1 MGTGRSVQDVNAPAR
16 SLQSVAAT
24 SVAITLG
31 AAALLVAEAVI
42 ARARPYL
49 MPDSAP
55 PVDGQFGDT
64 ADMPLRL
71 AILGDSTGAG
81 VGVDATVDTVGAQL
95 AAAIAADYRVT
106 LTSVAIAGSR
116 TGDLGPQVSR
126 ALLGRPDVVV
136 MLIGANDATHVTP
149 LPRVQAHQYEAVARL
164 RAEGVAVVVGTCPD
178 MGARNFLPPL
188 RHLVAWQGRRVARV
202 QEIAVREGGG
212 DVVPLG
218 LICGPQFRAD
228 PDSLSA
234 DRFHPSAYGYRLWT
248 EALLPTVQR
257 VVALQTAR

>member
-1 MGTGRSVQDVNAPAR
+1 VQSVNAPTRGLHSA
-16 SLQSVAAT
+16 VATVAVLAVGAT
-24 SVAITLG
+24 
-31 AAALLVAEAVI
+31 ALIIAEAVI

-49 MPDSAP
+49 APDSAP
-55 PVDGQFGDT
+55 PLDGVFGDS
-64 ADMPLRL
+64 ADAPLRL
-71 AILGDSTGAG
+71 AIIGDSTAAG
-81 VGVDATVDTVGAQL
+81 IGVTETIDTVGAQL
-95 AAAIAADYRVT
+95 AAAIAAHHRVV

-149 LPRVQAHQYEAVARL
+149 LARVQVQQAEAVARL

-188 RHLVAWQGRRVARV
+188 RQLVAWQGRRVAKV
-202 QEIAVREGGG
+202 QDIAVREAGG

-228 PDSLSA
+228 PDALSA
-234 DRFHPSAYGYRLWT
+234 DGFHPSALGYRLWA
-248 EALLPTVQR
+248 EALLPTLQR
-257 VVALQTAR
+257 VVALQTTL

>member
-1 MGTGRSVQDVNAPAR
+1 VREVNAPQRAAR
-16 SLQSVAAT
+16 SLAA
-24 SVAITLG
+24 SSAGLAAG
-31 AAALLVAEAVI
+31 AMALLVVEAVL
-42 ARARPYL
+42 ARTRPYL
-49 MPDSAP
+49 LPDSAP
-55 PVDGQFGDT
+55 PVEGQFGDR
-64 ADMPLRL
+64 ADAPLRL
-71 AILGDSTGAG
+71 AVVGDSTAAG
-81 VGVDATVDTVGAQL
+81 VGVDLTEDTVGAQI
-95 AAAIAADYRVT
+95 AAALATDRRVV

-126 ALLGRPDVVV
+126 ALLGRPDLVL
-136 MLIGANDATHVTP
+136 MLIGANDATHGTP
-149 LPRVQAHQYEAVARL
+149 LARVLEQQATAVARL

-188 RHLVAWQGRRVARV
+188 RQLVAWRGRRVARV
-202 QEIAVREGGG
+202 QDIAVRDAGG

-228 PDSLSA
+228 PDSLCD

-257 VVALQTAR
+257 AVGVQTTR